1 MQTPSRYLLA
11 GAAGVA
17 DVAGAAG
24 VAGVADFLACF
35 LCFAFTGAVAA
46 GCSVVGFG
54 FAVAA
59 LSAWAKDRAAAKAVP
74 NIKAVIRFM
83 LFISP

>member
-1 MQTPSRYLLA
+1 LLA

-17 DVAGAAG
+17 DAAG
-24 VAGVADFLACF
+24 VAGAVDFLACF
-35 LCFAFTGAVAA
+35 LCFLAFAGAVVE
-46 GCSVVGFG
+46 GFSVVDFG
-54 FAVAA
+54 
-59 LSAWAKDRAAAKAVP
+59 LSAWAKDRAAARAVP